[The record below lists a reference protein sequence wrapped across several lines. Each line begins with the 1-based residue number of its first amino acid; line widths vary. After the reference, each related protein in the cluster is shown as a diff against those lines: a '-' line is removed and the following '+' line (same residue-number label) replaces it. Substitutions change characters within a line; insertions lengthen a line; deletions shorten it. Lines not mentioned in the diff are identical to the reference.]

1 MGNLCIVFLEHLQIQ
16 VVPVPNNVAPNLKDA
31 FLVCSS
37 IFKSKF
43 IQKDRYLTLLIYYAL
58 VFFLIN
64 LQVKKSTQF
73 DIQKGFIEFIFLL
86 LQNSAESCSLDL
98 DEIPKHSD
106 ITQIAPPGSPFF
118 YLELPNGDKMY
129 HRIRKGF
136 PLQFGRYVYIILVFH
151 ITGKNMN

>member
-1 MGNLCIVFLEHLQIQ
+1 MFFYKEIEEFKSSLQKMYSAHNKKAVFYERNYKSQHLQIQ

-64 LQVKKSTQF
+64 L
-73 DIQKGFIEFIFLL
+73 
-86 LQNSAESCSLDL
+86 
-98 DEIPKHSD
+98 
-106 ITQIAPPGSPFF
+106 
-118 YLELPNGDKMY
+118 
-129 HRIRKGF
+129 
-136 PLQFGRYVYIILVFH
+136 
-151 ITGKNMN
+151 